1 MNVVIDTN
9 CLIVSI
15 PKRNPEYWLY
25 EAFRRQWF
33 NWVVSTEILQEYEEQ
48 LSQFYSP
55 KTADLVLKI
64 LTAAPNVIFSEPY
77 FRWSLIEDDPDD
89 NKFSD
94 LAISANAHFLI
105 THDKHFS
112 ILAQIPF
119 PTVRVVNLAEFQM
132 IIHSLHEGIT
142 GF

>member
-15 PKRNPEYWLY
+15 PKKNPEYWLY
-25 EAFRRQWF
+25 EAFRMQRF
-33 NWVVSTEILQEYEEQ
+33 YWVVSTEILQEYEEQ

-64 LTAAPNVIFSEPY
+64 LTAAPNVIFTEPY
-77 FRWSLIEDDPDD
+77 FKWALIEADPDD

-94 LAISANAHFLI
+94 LAISSNAHFLI
-105 THDKHFS
+105 THDRHFKV
-112 ILAQIPF
+112 LTQIPF
-119 PTVRVVNLAEFQM
+119 PTVKVVTLPEFRE
-132 IIHSLHEGIT
+132 ILGRS
-142 GF
+142 F